1 MEYFYAPPEAIQH
14 DTIFVEGEE
23 FSHLTHVMRKRIG
36 DIIHITD
43 GCGSVYQATIE
54 SIVRRT
60 ARCTVA
66 SKDRRIN
73 EPATALT
80 LAVAL
85 LKNPS
90 RFETMVEK
98 TVELGVARI
107 VPLLTTRTISWNAKT
122 ERWAK
127 IAVGAMKQSLRC
139 VLPTISGPV
148 SFSDFLAFP
157 SKNENR
163 FIPHQDESQSFVKL
177 LNDAKDSHTTVCI
190 GPEGGF
196 TDEEIAAAVQCGFQ
210 PVSLGP
216 RRLRSETAAIAA
228 ASLVLQ

>member
-1 MEYFYAPPEAIQH
+1 MEYFYVPPEAIQRN
-14 DTIFVEGEE
+14 TICVEGEE
-23 FSHLTHVMRKRIG
+23 FSHLTHVMRKHVG
-36 DIIHITD
+36 DIIHVTD

-66 SKDRRIN
+66 SKDRRTN
-73 EPATALT
+73 EPTTSLT

-107 VPLLTTRTISWNAKT
+107 IPLVTTRTISRNAKT
-122 ERWAK
+122 ERWRK
-127 IAVGAMKQSLRC
+127 ITVGAMKQSLRC
-139 VLPTISGPV
+139 VLPTVVEPV
-148 SFSDFLAFP
+148 SFSDFLASVP
-157 SKNENR
+157 SDGNR
-163 FIPHQDESQSFVKL
+163 FIPHQDEKHSFVQL
-177 LNDAKDSHTTVCI
+177 INTAKDSRTTVCI

-196 TDEEIAAAVQCGFQ
+196 TEEEISAAVQCGFH

-216 RRLRSETAAIAA
+216 RRLRSETAAIVA